1 MASAV
6 ATLGSQFHFHGG
18 TFIRVGRL
26 QYDSANRWFAR
37 VLINK
42 KQGTIPCFFNKGHA
56 NFDQLQ

>member
-42 KQGTIPCFFNKGHA
+42 KAGNNTLLF
-56 NFDQLQ
+56 